1 MPRRNRNNSLIVL
14 DEHADP
20 NSVVFPVKTFLKNQV
35 WDLLEQQNKE
45 CECSICLETIKCKNC
60 YCLLT
65 CGHSFHMCCII
76 GQTRCP
82 LCRN

>member
-1 MPRRNRNNSLIVL
+1 MPRRNRNNSLIIL
-14 DEHADP
+14 DEHTDA

-35 WDLLEQQNKE
+35 WDLLKQQNKE
-45 CECSICLETIKCKNC
+45 CECSICLETIDCKNC
-60 YCLLT
+60 YCLLS
-65 CGHSFHMCCII
+65 CGHSFHLCCIV